1 MSKSRIIKA
10 ATVALIVAAIV
21 CVYLWIV
28 EYTGIMPRCPIN
40 WATGLDCPG
49 CGSQRAFLAFMK
61 GDFRNAILS
70 NLIVLPALMYV
81 GMLFVCWL
89 CPESETLQRIYRRIT
104 TPRVL
109 ACIAALMVV
118 WMIVRNMFGI

>member
-1 MSKSRIIKA
+1 MSKSRIIIA

-28 EYTGIMPRCPIN
+28 EYMGIMPRCPIN
-40 WATGLDCPG
+40 WATGLYCPG
-49 CGSQRAFLAFMK
+49 CGSQRAFMSLMYC
-61 GDFRNAILS
+61 DFQNAILS
-70 NLIVLPALMYV
+70 NLILLPTLMYI

-89 CPESETLQRIYRRIT
+89 CPESEALQRIYRRIT

-118 WMIVRNMFGI
+118 WMIVRNMVGI